1 MQQTYRKQA
10 ILSRSICIMFRYS
23 CKYNIGTIGQ
33 VKILP
38 WLNLA
43 QRDRNGQR
51 RRMILWP
58 VKIPFLSKTS
68 FCSHCGLYFA
78 RAGSVARTVTTGQ
91 YRLLNVMT
99 VFLNPWTGHVAVGHP
114 DSPSSSLS
122 INSQAIPM
130 YLTAGSLSNANSPVS
145 PSRTSPHH

>member
-1 MQQTYRKQA
+1 M
-10 ILSRSICIMFRYS
+10 
-23 CKYNIGTIGQ
+23 
-33 VKILP
+33 P

-58 VKIPFLSKTS
+58 VKIPSLSKTS
-68 FCSHCGLYFA
+68 FCSRCGVYFA
-78 RAGSVARTVTTGQ
+78 RAGSVARAVTTGQ

-99 VFLNPWTGHVAVGHP
+99 VFLRPWTGRVAAGHP

-122 INSQAIPM
+122 INSEAVPM
-130 YLTAGSLSNANSPVS
+130 YLTASSLSNANSPVS
-145 PSRTSPHH
+145 PSRTSPHHLCCQKMLRRVQKVVLGCHAPHLFETRHIWDIAWG